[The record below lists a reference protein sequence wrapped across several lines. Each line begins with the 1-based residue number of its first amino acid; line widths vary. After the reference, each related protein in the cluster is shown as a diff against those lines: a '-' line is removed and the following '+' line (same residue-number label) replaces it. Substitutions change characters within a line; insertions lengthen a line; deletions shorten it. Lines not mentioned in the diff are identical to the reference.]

1 MESISYALGVLF
13 GTNLKQQGLSEI
25 NADELATA
33 LKAELGGTADLSAE
47 QANEIVGRFMEGKNA
62 VAGDES
68 RVASEAFLADNAKK
82 DEVLVTDSGLQYTA
96 LEEGNGP
103 SPAASD
109 KVTVHYSGSLI
120 DGTVFDSSYE
130 RGAPASFP
138 LNGVIAGWT
147 EGLQLMKVGGKT
159 RFFIPQELAYGDRPN
174 PNSPIPAYAAL
185 VFDVELVSVD

>member
-13 GTNLKQQGLSEI
+13 ADNLKQQGISNI

-33 LKAELGGTADLSAE
+33 LAAQLEGKADLSPE
-47 QANEIVGRFMEGKNA
+47 QANEIVGKIMQEKQA
-62 VAGDES
+62 IAGEEA
-68 RVASEAFLADNAKK
+68 RVASEDFLAKNAK
-82 DEVLVTDSGLQYTA
+82 TDGVIITPSGLQYTA
-96 LEEGNGP
+96 IQLGKGATP
-103 SPAASD
+103 VASD

-130 RGAPASFP
+130 RGTPASFP
-138 LNGVIAGWT
+138 LEGVIPGWT

-159 RFFIPQELAYGDRPN
+159 RFFIPQDLAYGDRPN

-185 VFDVELVSVD
+185 VFDVELISVD